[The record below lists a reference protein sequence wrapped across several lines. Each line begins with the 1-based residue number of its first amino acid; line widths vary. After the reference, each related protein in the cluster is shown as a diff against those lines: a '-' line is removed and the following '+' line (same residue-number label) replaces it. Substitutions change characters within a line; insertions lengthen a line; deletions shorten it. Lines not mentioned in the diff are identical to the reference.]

1 MYCENCGS
9 KVKENDIY
17 CENCG
22 TKLKTVEIKQKKNTN
37 WVLIILIVFGSI
49 LFLSFLGAFAFY
61 RIWSIYENEIKEAI
75 NDVKISIDEEI
86 LSDDDYL
93 EHYPSIKEVY
103 LNSKDIDSGFY
114 SYYNA
119 NNISTSLM
127 NKNNLISMAIVS
139 LDKNKNYENPLTLD
153 NTLYNVD
160 INNFESF
167 NSLDTVSDEYFKV
180 DELFVKSFSRDVVN
194 NEAMKL
200 FNVTVEQEISY
211 NNDICNGSIRL
222 VNDSYKFYYK
232 DCNNKNYYYTKI
244 KEIKELDDYILVD
257 EYVGYVMD
265 NKVYDRYD
273 GEFVSDL
280 DHVGDYYELLSQYT
294 KTFRKNSDG
303 SYFLENV
310 SKK

>member
-22 TKLKTVEIKQKKNTN
+22 AKLKTIEVKPKKNTN
-37 WVLIILIVFGSI
+37 WVLVVLIVFGSI

-244 KEIKELDDYILVD
+244 KGIKELDDYILVD

>member
-37 WVLIILIVFGSI
+37 WILIILIVFGSI

-61 RIWSIYENEIKEAI
+61 HIWSIYENEIKEAI

-119 NNISTSLM
+119 SNISTSLM

-244 KEIKELDDYILVD
+244 KGIKELDDYILVD

>member
-244 KEIKELDDYILVD
+244 KGIKELDDYILVD